1 MVLIDFSRR
10 RVASLSFPSLSLFR
24 SLSLCKVNDCRLGRH
39 THTHT
44 CICLSTYTHT
54 HTHRLTW
61 QILNCINLFLPRS
74 FALPPYHRP
83 CRRSTSASGPLL
95 PLHATPTCLQA
106 ICKIDYAHK
115 LKQTSDDIKMLLLPQ
130 GLLVTGHIYIY
141 TALKGEWQA
150 GGGRG
155 NTCLCL
161 LCFFRLVLCQIE
173 FHSLFTYLNLRN
185 QIQFALIVLPS
196 LALAHSTSL
205 SLSLPYSLPSS
216 LVICQLTT
224 AKCCN

>member
-1 MVLIDFSRR
+1 MPRHAQKYAIKMVLIDFSRR
-10 RVASLSFPSLSLFR
+10 RVASLSFSLSPFR
-24 SLSLCKVNDCRLGRH
+24 SLSLCKVNDCRWAG
-39 THTHT
+39 THTHAYA
-44 CICLSTYTHT
+44 CQLTHT

-74 FALPPYHRP
+74 FALLPSPPP
-83 CRRSTSASGPLL
+83 CPHSAAASGPLL

-155 NTCLCL
+155 NTCLC
-161 LCFFRLVLCQIE
+161 FFRLVLRQIE

-185 QIQFALIVLPS
+185 QIQFALIMLPS

-205 SLSLPYSLPSS
+205 SLSLCPIPCPL
-216 LVICQLTT
+216 
-224 AKCCN
+224 A

>member
-1 MVLIDFSRR
+1 MPRHAQKYAIKMVLIDFSRR
-10 RVASLSFPSLSLFR
+10 RVASLSFSLSPFR

-54 HTHRLTW
+54 HRLTW
-61 QILNCINLFLPRS
+61 QILNFINLFLPRS
-74 FALPPYHRP
+74 FALLPPCP
-83 CRRSTSASGPLL
+83 RSTAASGPLL
-95 PLHATPTCLQA
+95 PLHATPTCLQG

-150 GGGRG
+150 EQEQVGAGAI
-155 NTCLCL
+155 LA
-161 LCFFRLVLCQIE
+161 
-173 FHSLFTYLNLRN
+173 
-185 QIQFALIVLPS
+185 FASFAFLD
-196 LALAHSTSL
+196 
-205 SLSLPYSLPSS
+205 
-216 LVICQLTT
+216 
-224 AKCCN
+224 

>member
-1 MVLIDFSRR
+1 MHML
-10 RVASLSFPSLSLFR
+10 
-24 SLSLCKVNDCRLGRH
+24 VNL
-39 THTHT
+39 
-44 CICLSTYTHT
+44 

-150 GGGRG
+150 GQEQVGAGAI
-155 NTCLCL
+155 LA
-161 LCFFRLVLCQIE
+161 
-173 FHSLFTYLNLRN
+173 
-185 QIQFALIVLPS
+185 FASFAFLD
-196 LALAHSTSL
+196 
-205 SLSLPYSLPSS
+205 
-216 LVICQLTT
+216 
-224 AKCCN
+224 

>member
-1 MVLIDFSRR
+1 MTAAWAGTHTHMHML
-10 RVASLSFPSLSLFR
+10 
-24 SLSLCKVNDCRLGRH
+24 VNLH
-39 THTHT
+39 THTQAHLANSKLHKFISSSFVRPSSLPAPCPSSPST
-44 CICLSTYTHT
+44 C
-54 HTHRLTW
+54 
-61 QILNCINLFLPRS
+61 
-74 FALPPYHRP
+74 
-83 CRRSTSASGPLL
+83 GPLL

-130 GLLVTGHIYIY
+130 GLLVTGHIHIHSP
-141 TALKGEWQA
+141 KGGVAGEAGA

-161 LCFFRLVLCQIE
+161 CLCFFRLVLRQIE

-185 QIQFALIVLPS
+185 QIQFALIVLPVGALS
-196 LALAHSTSL
+196 RSDTLYPLAL
-205 SLSLPYSLPSS
+205 SLSLPYSLPSI